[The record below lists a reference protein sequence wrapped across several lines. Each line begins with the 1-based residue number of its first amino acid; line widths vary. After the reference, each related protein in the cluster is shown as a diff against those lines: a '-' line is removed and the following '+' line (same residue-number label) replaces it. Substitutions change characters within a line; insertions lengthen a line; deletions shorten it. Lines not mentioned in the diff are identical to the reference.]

1 MYHDAFIHSTD
12 PDPLAVMMPGVFGV
26 LNDAFGVDRFYGET
40 VGRATDG
47 LGVVLR
53 GLDRA
58 VDGVVNGVGLLSLLI
73 GKLNF
78 ILDDFFL
85 NQGAD
90 TLAEVTT
97 YTGDGMRQTTTGK
110 IQDYGALV
118 FMGVLIIGIIY
129 LYAFR

>member
-1 MYHDAFIHSTD
+1 LTD
-12 PDPLAVMMPGVFGV
+12 IFGV
-26 LNDAFGVDRFYGET
+26 GFSVFDRG
-40 VGRATDG
+40 
-47 LGVVLR
+47 
-53 GLDRA
+53 
-58 VDGVVNGVGLLSLLI
+58 VDGVVNAIGNLGLLW

-78 ILDDFFL
+78 IVDDLFL

-110 IQDYGALV
+110 IQDYGALIFV
-118 FMGVLIIGIIY
+118 GVLIIGLVY